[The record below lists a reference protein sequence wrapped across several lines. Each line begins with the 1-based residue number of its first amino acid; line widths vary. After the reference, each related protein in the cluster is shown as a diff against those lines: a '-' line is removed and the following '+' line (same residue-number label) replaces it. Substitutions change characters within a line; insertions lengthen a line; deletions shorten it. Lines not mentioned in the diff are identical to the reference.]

1 MESLYRKYRPSTFSD
16 LSGQDHVKTTL
27 QNQIASGSVA
37 HAYLLTGP
45 RGVGKTTVARLIAK
59 AVNCLANGTKV
70 PGKLD
75 ATKVAGN
82 SEEIQRDFSPVPA
95 GEKSSGEPCNECAAC
110 KEIMSGSALDVFE
123 IDAASQT
130 KVEETRENIVESVRF
145 SPNKLKYKVYIIDE
159 VHMLSTSS
167 FNALLKTLEEPPSY
181 AIFILA
187 TTEIHKVLPTIISR
201 CQRFDFKRISVDAI
215 VDRLKGIV
223 AKEKIA
229 VDDDVLVEIARHA
242 DGGLRDAESVLGQV
256 LALDPSTGSG
266 QAHITLDI
274 ASLVLPATNAAM
286 VDEFVAS
293 LEKNDAATALRLV
306 GEGLE
311 RGVDL
316 PHFVEDVVSALR
328 DGMLKEFSGTLV
340 PSGVSA
346 TVRPNATKV
355 AVNSIDL
362 LLEARRQMKTT
373 KIVQLPLEI
382 AIIKACGVAIVPTV
396 KPSPVLV
403 SPPSFKEGP
412 GVVLAPQ
419 TTNYPNSHTNNP
431 PVASTVQPTAT
442 VISAP
447 TPATI
452 ATPPTPTPTISPDLI
467 PEPISVALG
476 DVPVLDLEDVK
487 RRWPEVFQQI
497 KSCNATL
504 PMVIQTGELSA
515 VNGDL
520 IEMSFAY
527 GVYVDAINSDKNRK
541 LLEQVFARVLGRTV
555 HVKAKHVKKEVEQV
569 VETLIDAFGGS
580 VV

>member
-16 LSGQDHVKTTL
+16 LSGQEHVKTTL
-27 QNQIASGSVA
+27 RNQITSGSVA

-59 AVNCLANGTKV
+59 AVNCKAIV
-70 PGKLD
+70 D
-75 ATKVAGN
+75 
-82 SEEIQRDFSPVPA
+82 
-95 GEKSSGEPCNECAAC
+95 GEPCNAC
-110 KEIMSGSALDVFE
+110 SACLEIISGSALDVFE

-130 KVEETRENIVESVRF
+130 KVEETRENIIESVRF
-145 SPNKLKYKVYIIDE
+145 SPNRMKHKVYIIDE

-167 FNALLKTLEEPPSY
+167 FNALLKTLEEPPPY
-181 AIFILA
+181 AIFVLA
-187 TTEIHKVLPTIISR
+187 TTEIHKVPATIISR
-201 CQRFDFKRISVDAI
+201 CQRFDFKRLSVAAI
-215 VDRLKGIV
+215 VERLKGIV
-223 AKEKIA
+223 AKEGIA
-229 VDDDVLVEIARHA
+229 VDEDVLAEIARHA

-256 LALDPSTGSG
+256 LALDEK
-266 QAHITLDI
+266 HITLDI

-286 VDEFVAS
+286 VDEFVRS
-293 LEKNDAATALRLV
+293 LESNDAATALRLV
-306 GEGLE
+306 VEGLE

-316 PHFVEDVVSALR
+316 PHFVEDVVSTLR
-328 DGMLKEFSGTLV
+328 DKMLLDVKSSGRAV
-340 PSGVSA
+340 A
-346 TVRPNATKV
+346 T
-355 AVNSIDL
+355 IDL

-382 AIIKACGVAIVPTV
+382 AIIKACGGVAIVSPVVV
-396 KPSPVLV
+396 KPFVVPPV
-403 SPPSFKEGP
+403 S
-412 GVVLAPQ
+412 Q
-419 TTNYPNSHTNNP
+419 TTNYPHTHN
-431 PVASTVQPTAT
+431 
-442 VISAP
+442 
-447 TPATI
+447 
-452 ATPPTPTPTISPDLI
+452 PTPTPTITLTHVPTTTIPPEQI

-541 LLEQVFARVLGRTV
+541 LLEQVFARVLGRPV
-555 HVKAKHVKKEVEQV
+555 HVKARHVKKEVEQV
-569 VETLIDAFGGS
+569 VETLIDAFGGA

>member
-16 LSGQDHVKTTL
+16 LSGQEHVKTTL
-27 QNQIASGSVA
+27 RNQITSGSVA

-59 AVNCLANGTKV
+59 AVNCEAIV
-70 PGKLD
+70 D
-75 ATKVAGN
+75 
-82 SEEIQRDFSPVPA
+82 
-95 GEKSSGEPCNECAAC
+95 GEPCNACAAC
-110 KEIMSGSALDVFE
+110 LEIISGSALDVFE

-130 KVEETRENIVESVRF
+130 KVEETRENIIESVRF
-145 SPNKLKYKVYIIDE
+145 SPNRLKYKVYIIDE

-167 FNALLKTLEEPPSY
+167 FNALLKTLEEPPPY
-181 AIFILA
+181 AIFVLA
-187 TTEIHKVLPTIISR
+187 TTEIHKVPATIISR
-201 CQRFDFKRISVDAI
+201 CQRFDFKRLSVAAI

-223 AKEKIA
+223 AKEGIA
-229 VDDDVLVEIARHA
+229 VDDDVLAEIARHA

-256 LALDPSTGSG
+256 LALDEK
-266 QAHITLDI
+266 HVTLDI

-286 VDEFVAS
+286 VDEFVRS
-293 LEKNDAATALRLV
+293 LEQNDAKTALRLV

-316 PHFVEDVVSALR
+316 PHLVEDVVSSLR
-328 DGMLKEFSGTLV
+328 DKMLLDVKSSGRLV
-340 PSGVSA
+340 S
-346 TVRPNATKV
+346 T
-355 AVNSIDL
+355 IDL
-362 LLEARRQMKTT
+362 LLEARRQMKST

-382 AIIKACGVAIVPTV
+382 AIIKACGAGSVVAKQVPPPETF
-396 KPSPVLV
+396 V
-403 SPPSFKEGP
+403 SPPSSKEGL
-412 GVVLAPQ
+412 GVVRDIIGATP
-419 TTNYPNSHTNNP
+419 
-431 PVASTVQPTAT
+431 AS
-442 VISAP
+442 P
-447 TPATI
+447 TPSN
-452 ATPPTPTPTISPDLI
+452 SPSGRGRDEMDKI

-541 LLEQVFARVLGRTV
+541 LLEQVFARVLGRPV

>member
-1 MESLYRKYRPSTFSD
+1 MESLYRKYRPSTFAD
-16 LSGQDHVKTTL
+16 LTGQDHVRTTL
-27 QNQIASGSVA
+27 QNQISSGSVA

-59 AVNCLANGTKV
+59 AVNCEGVKGVEGTK
-70 PGKLD
+70 
-75 ATKVAGN
+75 
-82 SEEIQRDFSPVPA
+82 
-95 GEKSSGEPCNECAAC
+95 GEPCNAC
-110 KEIMSGSALDVFE
+110 SSCLEIISGSALDVFE

-215 VDRLKGIV
+215 VERLKGIV
-223 AKEKIA
+223 AKENIA
-229 VDDDVLVEIARHA
+229 VDDDVLREIARHA

-256 LALDPSTGSG
+256 LALDET
-266 QAHITLDI
+266 HITLDI

-286 VDEFVAS
+286 VDEFVVS
-293 LEKNDAATALRLV
+293 LEKKDAPTALRLV

-316 PHFVEDVVSALR
+316 PHFVEDVVSSLR
-328 DGMLKEFSGTLV
+328 DKMLGAFTGTSV
-340 PSGVSA
+340 PFVVS
-346 TVRPNATKV
+346 T
-355 AVNSIDL
+355 IDL

-382 AIIKACGVAIVPTV
+382 AVIKASSATTNVRNQVSPPDRQEGSGVVVAPSVV
-396 KPSPVLV
+396 KPS
-403 SPPSFKEGP
+403 
-412 GVVLAPQ
+412 VV
-419 TTNYPNSHTNNP
+419 P
-431 PVASTVQPTAT
+431 PVPVRNEQPIGTKVPVNSPAAPPISTTVATTA
-442 VISAP
+442 AP
-447 TPATI
+447 MI
-452 ATPPTPTPTISPDLI
+452 PPDQI
-467 PEPISVALG
+467 PEPVSVALG

-515 VNGDL
+515 VSGDL

-527 GVYVDAINSDKNRK
+527 GVYVDAINADKNRK
-541 LLEQVFARVLGRTV
+541 LLEQVFARVLGREV
-555 HVKAKHVKKEVEQV
+555 RVKAKHVKKEVEQV